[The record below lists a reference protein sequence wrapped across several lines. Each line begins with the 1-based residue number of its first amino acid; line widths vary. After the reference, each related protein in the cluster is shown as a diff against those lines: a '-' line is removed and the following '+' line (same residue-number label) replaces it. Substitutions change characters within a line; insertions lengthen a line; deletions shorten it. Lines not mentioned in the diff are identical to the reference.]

1 LITGLCNNLRM
12 LRTPKTER
20 EKRRTAIVMFEH
32 FFQPKSVAVIGA
44 SREPG
49 SVGHSIF
56 RNMLSY
62 GFKGEVFGINPKG
75 GEVLGQPLYPNL
87 AAAGKPIDLAIIA
100 VPAKI
105 VPAVIQDCGKAGV
118 DSVVII
124 SAGFKETGSEGAQL
138 ERQVTQIA
146 REHGLRI
153 IGPNCLGVVVPA
165 IGLNGSFAAGMPPAG
180 KVALLSQSGALATAM
195 LDWALGQ
202 GLGFSKF
209 VSFGNA
215 ADIGLTELLRALAE
229 DEESK
234 VILAYLEGVK
244 NGPEFMAVAREV
256 TRKKPLVVVKSGST
270 SGGARAVSSHTGSLA
285 GSEQAYDAAFRQAG
299 VIRVT
304 SVEQLYDYAMAF
316 AALPLP
322 KGRSLAL
329 ITNAGGPGIMA
340 TDAAERIGLRLAAF
354 EKGTIDRLRSQ
365 LPPAASFYN
374 PVDLL
379 GDAPPERFEF
389 AAETLLE
396 DPNVHSVIAIAT
408 PQAMTKIEETARVIA
423 RVASHNQVPIVGCL
437 MGGQEMGK
445 GTEVLNE
452 AGVPCYG
459 FPERAVAALAATA
472 NYREWREKPED
483 QIPAF
488 SAEREK
494 VKETLGRV
502 RAEGRLNLGEL
513 EAREV
518 IAAYG
523 FRVPK
528 GGLARSPEE
537 AADLAAQLGFPV
549 VMKIASPD
557 ILHKSDIGGV
567 RVGIDRREQVIDTY
581 ELMTMRAR
589 RYMPE
594 ADIWGVSVQE
604 MVTQGKEVILGMS
617 RDPQFGPLVMFGLGG
632 IYVEVLK
639 DVVFRVAPFGRREAS
654 EMVSEIRAYP
664 LLAGVRGE
672 RPADLKA
679 IEEAL
684 LRLSQLA
691 ADFPEIVEMDVNPLK
706 VAEPGAGAVAI
717 DARIT
722 IA

>member
-1 LITGLCNNLRM
+1 
-12 LRTPKTER
+12 
-20 EKRRTAIVMFEH
+20 MFEH